1 MIGKL
6 KIALVAALFAA
17 VTGSIFASAVQ
28 AAPYDRHESEIN
40 YKDHGPNGW

>member
-1 MIGKL
+1 MISKL

-28 AAPYDRHESEIN
+28 AAPQDQNEIVSL
-40 YKDHGPNGW
+40 KDHGPGGW